1 MKHVV
6 VESKPDPVTGVV
18 YHVTPSG
25 PYFDS
30 LYSLVEEAR
39 RTKVIQNHLFDVL
52 LTKCPPKV
60 KFVPH
65 ASEKIIFITIIF
77 FFCSPTKPGYI
88 TEYIRCH
95 RLNKLCETSKEMG
108 LSLCTERPPPL
119 PLTLLFTGK
128 ILLSNQCVHY

>member
-1 MKHVV
+1 MTNLKKYIFYSYESKVKHVV

-77 FFCSPTKPGYI
+77 FSVA
-88 TEYIRCH
+88 
-95 RLNKLCETSKEMG
+95 
-108 LSLCTERPPPL
+108 RPNL
-119 PLTLLFTGK
+119 VT
-128 ILLSNQCVHY
+128 